1 LYYFGRMKATITI
14 VLLALYAVFAP
25 AVAHSQDQNEKLS
38 YLDETGNPIKEKKA
52 VFLQQ
57 VIQFDDTLWELNF
70 YRMHGP
76 RIKSFRCRDEQG
88 KILNGRF
95 VSYSASGSADTIG
108 EYTNGKQTGFWNIY
122 TMTGRLIAQ
131 QKYENGDLLWT
142 KDTLQLNRHVDS
154 LMKSRKDSVNIQRFT
169 KIEIE
174 SEFPGGTVAWL
185 KYLNKNLRY
194 PDDAVNR
201 RIQGQVVVGFIV
213 DTLGHIPVSS
223 AWVNRSVEFSL
234 DKEALRIILN
244 SPAWTPASQNGRLVK
259 SYKMQPIIF
268 KFQ

>member
-1 LYYFGRMKATITI
+1 LYYFGSMKAPITV
-14 VLLALYAVFAP
+14 VLIALYAILSP
-25 AVAHSQDQNEKLS
+25 AVARSQDQNEKLT
-38 YLDETGNPIKEKKA
+38 YLDETGNPVKEKKA

-57 VIQFDDTLWELNF
+57 VIHIDDTLWELDF
-70 YRMHGP
+70 YHIHGP

-95 VSYSASGSADTIG
+95 VSYSASGWADTIG
-108 EYTNGKQTGFWNIY
+108 EYVNGKRSGFWSIY
-122 TMTGRLIAQ
+122 ALMGRIAAQ

-142 KDTLQLNRHVDS
+142 KDTLQLNQHVDS
-154 LMKSRKDSVNIQRFT
+154 LMKARKDSLHIQNFT

-174 SEFPGGTVAWL
+174 SEFPGGASGWL

-223 AWVNRSVEFSL
+223 AWVNRSIEFSL

-259 SYKMQPIIF
+259 SYKKQPIIF
-268 KFQ
+268 RLQ

>member
-1 LYYFGRMKATITI
+1 MKAPITI
-14 VLLALYAVFAP
+14 VLIALYAVLSP
-25 AVAHSQDQNEKLS
+25 AVSRSQDQNEKLT
-38 YLDETGNPIKEKKA
+38 YLDETGNPIKPKKA

-57 VIQFDDTLWELNF
+57 VIQFDDTLWELN
-70 YRMHGP
+70 YYIMHGP

-88 KILNGRF
+88 KTLNGRF
-95 VSYSASGSADTIG
+95 VSYSASGGADTIG
-108 EYTNGKQTGFWNIY
+108 EYVNGNRNGIWNIY
-122 TMTGRLIAQ
+122 ATTGRLAAQ

-142 KDTLQLNRHVDS
+142 KDTVQLNRHVDS
-154 LMKSRKDSVNIQRFT
+154 LMKARKDSVHIQGVT

-174 SEFPGGTVAWL
+174 SEFPGGTAGWL

-194 PDDAVNR
+194 PDDAVNA

-244 SPAWTPASQNGRLVK
+244 SPAWRLASQNGRLMK
-259 SYKMQPIIF
+259 SYKKQPIIF
-268 KFQ
+268 NLQ